1 MGPLSYELADF
12 NLCTAQPNAARR
24 RKKKEAEK
32 FPFTSTFRQ
41 LIPSEK
47 TDTGC

>member
-1 MGPLSYELADF
+1 MGPSSYELADF

-32 FPFTSTFRQ
+32 FILILRDRDFR
-41 LIPSEK
+41 ISFH
-47 TDTGC
+47 